1 VGAGFPD
8 SDAKP
13 AQVSGG
19 GFQGNDYGGHAPLV
33 GAHVFVLQAG
43 TGGYGAKATSL
54 LSAGETTTS
63 FYGNSYTTALD
74 SVTGSPTLGMYYITT
89 DSKGVF
95 NVSGDYTCTPGLPV
109 YLYASGGNP
118 STIPAVTLT
127 SVNAVPGTGTYAGST
142 LVTFQNSGTSLIYQ
156 GEQIEFAGITG
167 AFNGFNY
174 TASPT
179 AYTVLSPA
187 TFGASQALTIN
198 QFTVIVPGS
207 TFAASQSF
215 TGITPAPTAYQSAAN
230 APSNPAVVNIALLGN
245 CGAATVYSGITAIPN
260 GTGTS
265 TYSGISAA
273 DLAKLAVGDNFNGP
287 GVQVNGA
294 TITNI
299 NRVTGTITLNA
310 TDTGGNAVTSYN
322 TYVATGATFS
332 SLSFVY
338 MNEVSTVA
346 ASTAL
351 APFTAVSST
360 QNDAVHIGTSSTNLV
375 GLQNAVYNAAN
386 LYDIQGSVQGTG
398 GDGETH
404 IAYAV
409 TPTVAAGAVPQ
420 ALLNSMANVL
430 ANCVDSANTY
440 NAATA
445 PGGTASTQ
453 CSTYFANATSDG
465 TPTGTV
471 PNDTATASI
480 NVARFPGGTTANPN
494 FVSNLF
500 NGLTGNQPFQPSLSS
515 APHDF
520 AVGILYSAPGSNI
533 SDIRADGFGNMWTIG
548 TGSNSVYELAPN
560 GVRTTYSPPSGSTVT
575 IAFQAAMSI
584 DATSTHV
591 YVPAGAGMLVFTP
604 GTTTGALLTAANN
617 SNASAVVGDA
627 SGNLYVANTKSN
639 LLTGDPGPENTAYL
653 NKESLTG
660 VAAGAPFPIVSPCT
674 YLLQY
679 IFLDGSY
686 NLWTNNQNTSGN
698 MICRFSSAGAL
709 QYSLAIPGAVFPLS
723 YGGAID
729 AGGNFWFSEKDNSK
743 LYKIA
748 AGTATTGNTAC
759 NAAAGCTQATG
770 GTINTPFATAVD
782 GNNTVWIT
790 NSGTSPASV
799 IQFSNAGVAITP
811 TFLSGT
817 GYGTNYLYLIVDQS
831 GSLWGASYI
840 GSNIVQYIGIATP
853 TAQPLSYAR
862 AAGKLGARP

>member
-1 VGAGFPD
+1 MLRSVECRLADAALLSLAVVLSGCGVGAAFPD
-8 SDAKP
+8 IATTP

-19 GFQGNDYGGHAPLV
+19 GFAGNNYGGHAPLV

-54 LSAGETTTS
+54 LSAGETTHDIYST
-63 FYGNSYTTALD
+63 YTTALD
-74 SVTGSPTLGMYYITT
+74 SVSGSPTNGMYYVTT
-89 DSKGVF
+89 DSKGDF
-95 NVSGDYTCTPGLPV
+95 NISGDYSCTTGDPV

-127 SVNAVPGTGTYAGST
+127 SVNAVPGTGTYAGET
-142 LVTFQNSGTSLIYQ
+142 LVTFQNAGTSLIYQ

-167 AFNGFNY
+167 AFSGFNY

-198 QFTVIVPGS
+198 QFTVVVPGA
-207 TFAASQSF
+207 TFTAAQNF
-215 TGITPAPTAYQSAAN
+215 AGITPAPTAFQSAAN
-230 APSNPAVVNIALLGN
+230 APNNPAVVNVALLGN
-245 CGAATVYSGITAIPN
+245 CPT
-260 GTGTS
+260 
-265 TYSGISAA
+265 
-273 DLAKLAVGDNFNGP
+273 
-287 GVQVNGA
+287 
-294 TITNI
+294 
-299 NRVTGTITLNA
+299 
-310 TDTGGNAVTSYN
+310 
-322 TYVATGATFS
+322 TGAKNFS
-332 SLSFVY
+332 SLNFVY

-351 APFTAVSST
+351 APFTAVSAG
-360 QNDAVHIGTSSTNLV
+360 QNDAVHIGTSSTNLI

-404 IAYAV
+404 IANAV
-409 TPTVAAGAVPQ
+409 TPSVAAGTVPQ
-420 ALLNSMANVL
+420 ALLNTMANIL

-440 NAATA
+440 NAATN
-445 PGGTASTQ
+445 PGGVASAQ

-465 TPTGTV
+465 TPTGTK

-480 NVARFPGGTTANPN
+480 NVARYPGGTVANPTY
-494 FVSNLF
+494 VSNLF
-500 NGLTGNQPFQPSLSS
+500 NAQTGNQPFQPSLAT
-515 APHDF
+515 APHDY

-533 SDIRADGFGNMWTIG
+533 SDIRADGYGNMWTIG
-548 TGSNSVYELAPN
+548 TATNSVIELAPN
-560 GVRTTYSPPSGSTVT
+560 GVSTTYSPPTGSTVT
-575 IAFQAAMSI
+575 TAFQAAMTI

-604 GTTTGALLTAANN
+604 GVTTGTVIGTANN
-617 SNASAVVGDA
+617 ANASAVAGDA

-639 LLTGDPGPENTAYL
+639 LLSGDPGPETSAYL
-653 NKESLTG
+653 SKESLAG

-679 IFLDGSY
+679 IIPDASY
-686 NLWTNNQNTSGN
+686 NLWTNNQFTVNN
-698 MICRFSSAGAL
+698 MICRYSPAGVL
-709 QYSLAIPGAVFPLS
+709 QYSFTIPGAVFPLS
-723 YGGAID
+723 YGGAVD

-748 AGTATTGNTAC
+748 AGTATTGNTVC
-759 NAAAGCTQATG
+759 NAAAGCTAATG
-770 GTINTPFATAVD
+770 GTINTPFAAAVD
-782 GNNTVWIT
+782 GANTVWIT
-790 NSGTSPASV
+790 NSGTSPASI

-817 GYGTNYLYLIVDQS
+817 GYGNDYLYLIVDQT
-831 GSLWGASYI
+831 GSVWGASYI

-862 AAGKLGARP
+862 ANGLLGARP